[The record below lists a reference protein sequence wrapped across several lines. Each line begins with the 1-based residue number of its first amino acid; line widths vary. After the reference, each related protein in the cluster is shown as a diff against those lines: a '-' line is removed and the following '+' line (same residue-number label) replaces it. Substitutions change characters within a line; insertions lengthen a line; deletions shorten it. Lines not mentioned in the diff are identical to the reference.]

1 MRENSLFITSTLHA
15 ETSSSSSSSLTSS
28 SLSLHLLCSSFICIV
43 YHESSFVPL
52 VVLTVE

>member
-1 MRENSLFITSTLHA
+1 MRENSLFITSTLYA
-15 ETSSSSSSSLTSS
+15 ETSSSSSLTSS
-28 SLSLHLLCSSFICIV
+28 SLSLQLLCSSFICIV